1 MKLFWLIIL
10 ALAVLAGVLVWQRTS
25 TPGGT
30 GLPLRGSDAASSP
43 ASGMTAAAQP
53 VRPVGMNPTDAPTP
67 APAPIVSPST
77 ATTANADTTQTRP
90 TPAPLP
96 EQAAA
101 PAEADVAVT
110 PAVPAESPAATPLT
124 IPDASAISRELDQ
137 LLGHADADFAKPAP
151 AASVASPAS
160 TDTATS
166 PDTGAPSAPG
176 SPRITQRDDGSI
188 LLDDRF
194 IVRGKGTEADPYRL
208 PWELLVSA
216 QETYAPRKGL
226 KKMPSRLTMF
236 DNTHVRISG
245 FIAFPITSTSPRE
258 MLVMLGQWDGCC
270 IGIPPTAY
278 DAIEVR
284 LASAPTPAQ
293 RTSTQGTLRGVLK
306 IDPLEDAGW
315 LLGLY
320 VIDNGKL
327 SVEE

>member
-1 MKLFWLIIL
+1 MNSTE
-10 ALAVLAGVLVWQRTS
+10 ALA
-25 TPGGT
+25 
-30 GLPLRGSDAASSP
+30 P
-43 ASGMTAAAQP
+43 AQVSVA
-53 VRPVGMNPTDAPTP
+53 
-67 APAPIVSPST
+67 SPST
-77 ATTANADTTQTRP
+77 TTTANTETTTTAQP
-90 TPAPLP
+90 TP
-96 EQAAA
+96 A
-101 PAEADVAVT
+101 PAEADVAAT
-110 PAVPAESPAATPLT
+110 PAAAAESAVPTPVT

-137 LLGHADADFAKPAP
+137 LLGHADADFVKPAP
-151 AASVASPAS
+151 VAAAASTAPA
-160 TDTATS
+160 T
-166 PDTGAPSAPG
+166 DTGAAASSDASTPSAPG